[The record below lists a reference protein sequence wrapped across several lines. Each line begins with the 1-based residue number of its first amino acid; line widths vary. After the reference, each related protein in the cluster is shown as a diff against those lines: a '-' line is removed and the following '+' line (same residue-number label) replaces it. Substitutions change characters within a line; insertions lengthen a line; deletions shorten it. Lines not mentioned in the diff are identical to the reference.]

1 MTSFVALCIGALL
14 ALANPL
20 LAEAVSLPPGTEAC
34 ELGGWSTDTDPR
46 GLNVRAEP
54 SAHARVLGALPP
66 PFRYRGASEAA
77 PEGGYRTE
85 FKIVG
90 YRDSWFPIEGSE
102 PPGRRYEPEG
112 RYPHRHPRPYAGRG
126 WVSVTKVGAQYA
138 NGDTRMGGLFEQ
150 PREDAYWKPA
160 RNEAG
165 EPISADGGPKRILAC
180 KGSWALVESND
191 GVRGWW
197 RSLCSS
203 QDTNCS

>member
-1 MTSFVALCIGALL
+1 M
-14 ALANPL
+14 
-20 LAEAVSLPPGTEAC
+20 
-34 ELGGWSTDTDPR
+34 
-46 GLNVRAEP
+46 RAEP
-54 SAHARVLGALPP
+54 STHARARHAPTALPLQWRVRCGTRERISHGIQGRWVSRDGW
-66 PFRYRGASEAA
+66 FLIK
-77 PEGGYRTE
+77 GG
-85 FKIVG
+85 
-90 YRDSWFPIEGSE
+90 E

-112 RYPHRHPRPYAGRG
+112 RYPHRHARAYAGRG

-150 PREDAYWKPA
+150 PREDASWKPA